1 METQVVGELGMK
13 SRDQHVAFARHHR
26 VTVDLSEHLHPAP
39 GVLDPGSADEHGP
52 QRLVA
57 EPPHRDVLLEAPYL
71 ATERVAARL
80 DVHQA
85 EVRAVEHDQP
95 GARAEDRT
103 PGADEVAYRLFEA
116 PGLELDVHRRALPA
130 WDHESI
136 EPFELAGV
144 AHLSRARAQ
153 PLERGAVGLEAALHG
168 KHADAGPESLV

>member
-1 METQVVGELGMK
+1 M
-13 SRDQHVAFARHHR
+13 
-26 VTVDLSEHLHPAP
+26 
-39 GVLDPGSADEHGP
+39 LDPGSADEHRA

-85 EVRAVEHDQP
+85 EVRAVEHDQS

-103 PGADEVAYRLFEA
+103 PGADEVADRLLEA
-116 PGLELDVHRRALPA
+116 PGLELDGHRRALPA

-136 EPFELAGV
+136 EPFQFGGIAYLN
-144 AHLSRARAQ
+144 RARPK
-153 PLERGAVGLEAALHG
+153 PLERGTVGFEAALHG
-168 KHADAGPESLV
+168 KHADSGPESLV